1 MRELEDPL
9 ALESRNSIYKSI
21 SKNPGLHFRELQRRT
36 KLAVGTLQYH
46 LDYLQKNHLVRGERE
61 GKFVRFYSVRAK
73 TIGEETKIMP
83 LLRHESMRHIV
94 LYLMEKQRA
103 TNKVIARE
111 TGLSPSTV
119 SWHLKKLAESGVIIK
134 KRSGKKSFFSV
145 ANKSDV
151 GKLLVHYR
159 KSFLDGLVDGFAEI
173 WKEEYLV
180 EK

>member
-1 MRELEDPL
+1 MEELEDAL

-36 KLAVGTLQYH
+36 GLAVGTLQYH
-46 LDYLQKNHLVRGERE
+46 LDYLQKFHLVRAEKE

-73 TIGEETKIMP
+73 TIGEETRIMP
-83 LLRHESMRHIV
+83 LLRHQSMRRIV
-94 LYLMEKQRA
+94 LHLMTKQRA

-119 SWHLKKLAESGVIIK
+119 SWHLKKLTESQVVQK

-145 ANKSDV
+145 VDKQAV
-151 GKLLVHYR
+151 GKLLVHYK
-159 KSFLDGLVDGFAEI
+159 KSFLDNVVEGFAEI
-173 WKEEYLV
+173 WEEYSV